1 MLENLSM
8 LASRGIHSGAL
19 VVMGWVRLGCEI
31 ERVARWHQA
40 VAPCHGSASVQR
52 SPTVVSG
59 IGRRPFR
66 RRLLR
71 PKLGLTRV
79 VAGFQG

>member
-1 MLENLSM
+1 M
-8 LASRGIHSGAL
+8 LASRGVHSGAL
-19 VVMGWVRLGCEI
+19 VVTGWVRLGCEI

-40 VAPCHGSASVQR
+40 VAPSRALHRSSAVQRLSRASVVAH
-52 SPTVVSG
+52 S
-59 IGRRPFR
+59 R

-79 VAGFQG
+79 AAGVQG